1 MIEVAR
7 MNIIVFSISFDD
19 NNDRKKIN
27 INLDSK
33 GPVIIPTNEDNVKIG
48 IVSGCADTIH
58 NKIGISVLRVAYI
71 DQYSLSKNVKQTLI
85 F

>member
-19 NNDRKKIN
+19 NNDRKKTN

-48 IVSGCADTIH
+48 IVSGCPDTIH
-58 NKIGISVLRVAYI
+58 NKIGISVLMVAYI